1 MVEAIRSSLAVLDL
15 AHTSFL
21 VFHWPLKANWNLDGI
36 ENGGLSETLCKI
48 VSLENANF
56 LV

>member
-15 AHTSFL
+15 AHASFL

-56 LV
+56 